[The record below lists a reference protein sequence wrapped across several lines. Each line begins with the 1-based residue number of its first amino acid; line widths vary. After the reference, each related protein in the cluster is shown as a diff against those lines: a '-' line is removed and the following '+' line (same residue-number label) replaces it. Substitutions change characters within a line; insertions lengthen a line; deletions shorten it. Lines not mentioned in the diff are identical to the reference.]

1 MNPKGRHLISAG
13 VLFSALAFSGATFA
27 QSSSGTAS
35 PASGDRA
42 ASAQSTTS
50 PSTSNSASSSSMD
63 TSANRSGSAS
73 GDTSARAT
81 GSTTSP
87 SASANTATPSGSAMS
102 GSTQASSNADRSRA
116 ATHADE
122 NARNDV
128 SANAI
133 TEAHP
138 MRASKI
144 IGADVENA
152 NGDDIGE
159 IKDLMVDTRN
169 EQVRY
174 VVLSHGGVLGIG
186 DKLFAYPMSMV
197 HAKSGKSDK
206 LVMNVNKEKLDK
218 APGFDKDKWPDFA
231 SNAKYSGE
239 VDKYYGASSRHD
251 GEQAGRLVRA
261 SDLIGKNFDDTNGK
275 DAGEIEDLIV
285 NSNNGN
291 IEYAVVDFDDSWA
304 KKTDGKLVAIP
315 LSNITVSG
323 DKNDKLVIQT
333 SPDRIDMSHAFASNH
348 WPDFANPAW
357 AQQSPAAQ
365 SQSSSTAPTSQ
376 RSNAAPRS

>member
-1 MNPKGRHLISAG
+1 MNPKGRHLISTG

-27 QSSSGTAS
+27 QSSS
-35 PASGDRA
+35 
-42 ASAQSTTS
+42 TT
-50 PSTSNSASSSSMD
+50 
-63 TSANRSGSAS
+63 
-73 GDTSARAT
+73 
-81 GSTTSP
+81 
-87 SASANTATPSGSAMS
+87 NTATPAGSAMS
-102 GSTQASSNADRSRA
+102 DSTQASSNAHRTQA
-116 ATHADE
+116 GTQA
-122 NARNDV
+122 NDKAGNSV

-152 NGDDIGE
+152 KGEEIGE
-159 IKDLMVDTRN
+159 IKDMMVDTRN
-169 EQVRY
+169 ERVRY

-197 HAKSGKSDK
+197 HAKSGDSNK
-206 LVMNVNKEKLDK
+206 LVMNVNEEKLEN

-231 SNAKYSGE
+231 GNDKYGAE

-261 SDLIGKNFDDTNGK
+261 SDLIGKNFDDTKGK

-348 WPDFANPAW
+348 WPDFRDPAW
-357 AQQSPAAQ
+357 AQQSSAAQ

-376 RSNAAPRS
+376 RSSASPRS